1 MFKTIALI
9 GLAAVLALPSA
20 SGFAVEGTSSSY
32 GSVGLGPRIPT
43 QALTPFDRYWNHAY
57 QSKYQAQAGAEW
69 LREHRKAP
77 FPF

>member
-32 GSVGLGPRIPT
+32 GSLGWGPGSPPR
-43 QALTPFDRYWNHAY
+43 L
-57 QSKYQAQAGAEW
+57 
-69 LREHRKAP
+69 
-77 FPF
+77 